1 LTHEIREKYW
11 LLLGLLPERRFDPG
25 FPLALWFAGLWFY
38 LKGFLY
44 LCYLYMIGV
53 EPMPFP
59 PAAQVEIVYF
69 ACAFIP
75 SFLLGLAMWNE
86 KRWVTK
92 LAVVFLA
99 IDTPFLLF
107 HVFRLA
113 WTGALE
119 AGLTSMLEYGSLGLN
134 LVALGWL
141 VGYLMGGKPQ
151 RT

>member
-1 LTHEIREKYW
+1 
-11 LLLGLLPERRFDPG
+11 
-25 FPLALWFAGLWFY
+25 
-38 LKGFLY
+38 
-44 LCYLYMIGV
+44 MIGV

-59 PAAQVEIVYF
+59 PSAQVEIIYF
-69 ACAFIP
+69 GCTFIP

-113 WTGALE
+113 WIGALE

-134 LVALGWL
+134 LVTLVWL
-141 VGYLMGGKPQ
+141 VGYLMGARPR